1 MPFLIAKLLFGL
13 GWLKNAALSAF
24 RLAGRYPW
32 QAALIVAVLAAGW
45 QWRGKQQALAQLAA
59 MEAAQTVATEN
70 QIAVNHAPAAKSQAI
85 AERSNADA
93 PEYYA
98 RGRAAGLAYAN
109 AHRMRAEA
117 CGPVNPGLPG
127 TDNPAPL
134 DDGTGTVADMVA
146 LSRADF
152 DLLTGNS
159 LRLAKVQQD
168 SQSLIDAGVAVAMP
182 DPAFGR

>member
-1 MPFLIAKLLFGL
+1 MFLLRLLGFAS
-13 GWLKNAALSAF
+13 WLKNAALSAF

-32 QAALIVAVLAAGW
+32 QAALIVALVATGW

-59 MEAAQTVATEN
+59 MEAAQVTATKS

-109 AHRMRAEA
+109 AHRVRAEA

-127 TDNPAPL
+127 TDNPAPVN
-134 DDGTGTVADMVA
+134 DGTGTVADMVA
-146 LSRADF
+146 LSRSDF

-168 SQSLIDAGVAVAMP
+168 SQALIDAGVAI
-182 DPAFGR
+182 PAVGFGL

>member
-1 MPFLIAKLLFGL
+1 MFLLRLLGFAS
-13 GWLKNAALSAF
+13 WLKNAALSAF
-24 RLAGRYPW
+24 RFAGRYPW
-32 QAALIVAVLAAGW
+32 QAALIVALVAAGW
-45 QWRGKQQALAQLAA
+45 QWRGKQHALAQLAA

-109 AHRMRAEA
+109 AHRVRTEA
-117 CGPVNPGLPG
+117 CSPVNPGLPG
-127 TDNPAPL
+127 TDNPAPVN
-134 DDGTGTVADMVA
+134 DRSGPDASMVA

-152 DLLTGNS
+152 DVLTGNS

-168 SQSLIDAGVAVAMP
+168 AQSLIDAGVAI
-182 DPAFGR
+182 PAVEFGR

>member
-1 MPFLIAKLLFGL
+1 MFILRLLGFAS
-13 GWLKNAALSAF
+13 WLKNAALSVF
-24 RLAGRYPW
+24 RLAGKYPW
-32 QAALIVAVLAAGW
+32 QAALIVALVAAGW
-45 QWRGKQQALAQLAA
+45 QWRGKQQALDQLEA
-59 MEAAQTVATEN
+59 MEAAQVTATEN

-109 AHRMRAEA
+109 AHRVRAEA

-168 SQSLIDAGVAVAMP
+168 SQALIAAGVAI
-182 DPAFGR
+182 PAVEFGS

>member
-1 MPFLIAKLLFGL
+1 MLSIALRLVLMGKS
-13 GWLKNAALSAF
+13 ALSAITGF
-24 RLAGRYPW
+24 ARNYPW
-32 QAALIVAVLAAGW
+32 QLALIVSLCIAGW

-59 MEAAQTVATEN
+59 MEAAQVTATEN
-70 QIAVNHAPAAKSQAI
+70 QIAVNHAPAVKSQAI

-109 AHRMRAEA
+109 AHRVRSEA
-117 CGPVNPGLPG
+117 CSPVNPGLPG
-127 TDNPAPL
+127 TDSPAPVN
-134 DDGTGTVADMVA
+134 DGPGEVADMVA

-152 DLLTGNS
+152 DTLTGNS

-168 SQSLIDAGVAVAMP
+168 SQALIDAGVAI
-182 DPAFGR
+182 PAVEFGQ